1 MKVKKNKKEPA
12 LVQDLLS
19 VKAVER
25 GYLLTKNNR
34 LVAIMKIGTINKEL
48 LSEKENEL
56 LEEEYEAL
64 LQSFYFEYQEL
75 IVSEPLDNSAMIERE
90 RMKLNRTKDF
100 HRRRLINSYIDF
112 LIEKGKSS
120 RNMRRFRYFIYAE
133 KLESASK
140 EGLEEAIQL
149 VDDRRD
155 EIISGF
161 KDLKLPAQPLTGLEA
176 VRLLQV
182 FYNYEAAQNNPIE
195 SLKGAD
201 IQLRRGNNGNLESE
215 AEREAAAGK
224 E

>member
-1 MKVKKNKKEPA
+1 MKVKRNKKEPA

-19 VKAVER
+19 VKALEQ
-25 GYLLTKNNR
+25 GYLLTKDNR
-34 LVAIMKIGTINKEL
+34 LVAILKIGTINKEL

-56 LEEEYEAL
+56 LDEEYEAL

-75 IVSEPLDNSAMIERE
+75 IVSQPLDNSAMIERE
-90 RMKLNRTKDF
+90 RMKLERTKDF
-100 HRRRLINSYIDF
+100 QRKKMINSYIDF

-120 RNMRRFRYFIYAE
+120 KNMQRFRYFIFSE
-133 KLESASK
+133 KLESFDRV
-140 EGLEEAIQL
+140 GLEEA
-149 VDDRRD
+149 VEVVNDRKD

-176 VRLLQV
+176 VRLLQI
-182 FYNYEAAQNNPIE
+182 FYDYEAAQNNPIE
-195 SLKGAD
+195 SLIGAD
-201 IQLRRGNNGNLESE
+201 IKLRRVNHGNLESE